1 MITLNFDEVLER
13 TYNAKKGVEVRYG
26 LGQGFEYCKQFAD
39 EAQGYATAAKASE
52 KKAADAVAGIEQTKA
67 DAVQAVQNAQT
78 TATTAVQQAQS
89 TATTAVTTKQTEAVQ
104 AVDDER
110 DAALQQV
117 ADSTQAA
124 QTAAS
129 NAAASEQ
136 AAQASKEAAA
146 TSAGAAESSATAA
159 SGSASAAATSES
171 NAATSAQSAGADA
184 DRAEA
189 AASLAGTRANTDKT
203 LKTENAPADAKAT
216 GDALAGKAD
225 SVVPHDL
232 SIPITGWQTD
242 TEVAEY
248 PHYIDITADVTST
261 TVVSVSIDPASADVA
276 GKAML
281 VNPETRTGAIRI
293 RAHNIPTAEI
303 SAQWY
308 PIKYGGQFYGDGSI
322 YSNFLLAAHPVGSIY
337 QTISPENPSV
347 TFGGGTW
354 EKIAQDRVLM
364 GASNTHPAG
373 TTVEAGLP
381 NIEGVWG
388 NIRVPSDIKEGGS
401 LPDSDLTGVFK
412 KTKFINS
419 QLYKNGNGTDYF
431 GWEKL
436 VFSASESNPL
446 YGASDTV
453 QPPAYFTY
461 TWLRTD

>member
-1 MITLNFDEVLER
+1 MTKTFPEVISGIR
-13 TYNAKKGVEVRYG
+13 TAKKGVEVREDIAQMG
-26 LGQGFEYCKQFAD
+26 EYVEQFAS
-39 EAQGYATAAKASE
+39 TAITKASE
-52 KKAADAVAGIEQTKA
+52 AEESAERAKNAVDGIDQQKA
-67 DAVQAVQNAQT
+67 DSVAAVQQAQT
-78 TATTAVQQAQS
+78 TATTAIAQTKDAALTDIGNAKTGALQEVANS
-89 TATTAVTTKQTEAVQ
+89 TATAE
-104 AVDDER
+104 
-110 DAALQQV
+110 
-117 ADSTQAA
+117 
-124 QTAAS
+124 TAAS
-129 NAAASEQ
+129 AAAGS
-136 AAQASKEAAA
+136 ASDANASKEAAA
-146 TSAGAAESSATAA
+146 TSAAAA
-159 SGSASAAATSES
+159 SDSASAAFTSETNS
-171 NAATSAQSAGADA
+171 SASESAAQKSAE
-184 DRAEA
+184 EA
-189 AASLAGTRANTDKT
+189 AASAALAGTRAGTDKT
-203 LKTENAPADAKAT
+203 LSIENAPADAKAT

-225 SVVPHDL
+225 SVVQHDL

-303 SAQWY
+303 SARWY

-337 QTISPENPSV
+337 QTISPENPAV

-364 GASNTHPAG
+364 GASDTHLAG

-381 NIEGVWG
+381 NIKGSFEARPHMSG
-388 NIRVPSDIKEGGS
+388 NKFAGGS
-401 LPDSDLTGVFK
+401 ITGVDGKLFAHSIQ
-412 KTKFINS
+412 TSNNINNS
-419 QLYKNGNGTDYF
+419 MTETGNAYKSDV
-431 GWEKL
+431 
-436 VFSASESNPL
+436 VFFNASASNSI
-446 YGASDTV
+446 YGASTTV

>member
-1 MITLNFDEVLER
+1 M
-13 TYNAKKGVEVRYG
+13 
-26 LGQGFEYCKQFAD
+26 AD
-39 EAQGYATAAKASE
+39 EILKNIPLPADLPENWTSGQIVAPTGAEAGLDEQHGYNYLMKQVNNAQKAAKAL
-52 KKAADAVAGIEQTKA
+52 
-67 DAVQAVQNAQT
+67 N
-78 TATTAVQQAQS
+78 
-89 TATTAVTTKQTEAVQ
+89 
-104 AVDDER
+104 
-110 DAALQQV
+110 
-117 ADSTQAA
+117 
-124 QTAAS
+124 
-129 NAAASEQ
+129 
-136 AAQASKEAAA
+136 
-146 TSAGAAESSATAA
+146 
-159 SGSASAAATSES
+159 
-171 NAATSAQSAGADA
+171 
-184 DRAEA
+184 
-189 AASLAGTRANTDKT
+189 
-203 LKTENAPADAKAT
+203 
-216 GDALAGKAD
+216 AGKAD
-225 SVVPHDL
+225 SVDPHDL
-232 SIPITGWQTD
+232 FIPITGWQTD

-303 SAQWY
+303 SARWY

-388 NIRVPSDIKEGGS
+388 NIRVPSDIKEGDS

-419 QLYKNGNGTDYF
+419 KLYKNGNGTDYF

>member
-1 MITLNFDEVLER
+1 MSKTIEIGPYSAYAIAVKYGYVGTEEDWIKAVEAARKSAE
-13 TYNAKKGVEVRYG
+13 TSAANAKRE
-26 LGQGFEYCKQFAD
+26 AD
-39 EAQGYATAAKASE
+39 GASTSAATATEQAGIATTKAGES
-52 KKAADAVAGIEQTKA
+52 AASADA
-67 DAVQAVQNAQT
+67 
-78 TATTAVQQAQS
+78 S
-89 TATTAVTTKQTEAVQ
+89 
-104 AVDDER
+104 
-110 DAALQQV
+110 
-117 ADSTQAA
+117 
-124 QTAAS
+124 AS
-129 NAAASEQ
+129 
-136 AAQASKEAAA
+136 
-146 TSAGAAESSATAA
+146 
-159 SGSASAAATSES
+159 SASAAATSEA
-171 NAATSAQSAGADA
+171 NAKKYSEEAGAK
-184 DRAEA
+184 
-189 AASLAGTRANTDKT
+189 ANTDKT
-203 LKTENAPADAKAT
+203 LSIENAPADAKAT

-303 SAQWY
+303 SARWY

-337 QTISPENPSV
+337 QTISPENPAV

-364 GASNTHPAG
+364 GASDTHLAG

-381 NIEGVWG
+381 NIKGSFEARPHMSG
-388 NIRVPSDIKEGGS
+388 NEFAGGS
-401 LPDSDLTGVFK
+401 ITGGDGKLFAHSIQTSNNLNNSMTETGNAYKSDVVF
-412 KTKFINS
+412 FNA
-419 QLYKNGNGTDYF
+419 
-431 GWEKL
+431 
-436 VFSASESNPL
+436 SASNSI
-446 YGASDTV
+446 YGASTTV

>member
-1 MITLNFDEVLER
+1 MSKTIEIGPYSAYAIAVKYGYVGTEEDWIKAVEAARKSAE
-13 TYNAKKGVEVRYG
+13 TSAANAKRE
-26 LGQGFEYCKQFAD
+26 AD
-39 EAQGYATAAKASE
+39 GASTSAATATEQAGIATTKAGES
-52 KKAADAVAGIEQTKA
+52 AASADA
-67 DAVQAVQNAQT
+67 
-78 TATTAVQQAQS
+78 S
-89 TATTAVTTKQTEAVQ
+89 
-104 AVDDER
+104 
-110 DAALQQV
+110 
-117 ADSTQAA
+117 
-124 QTAAS
+124 AS
-129 NAAASEQ
+129 
-136 AAQASKEAAA
+136 
-146 TSAGAAESSATAA
+146 
-159 SGSASAAATSES
+159 SASAAATSEA
-171 NAATSAQSAGADA
+171 NAKKYSEEAGAK
-184 DRAEA
+184 
-189 AASLAGTRANTDKT
+189 ANTDKT
-203 LKTENAPADAKAT
+203 LSIENAPADAKAT

-303 SAQWY
+303 SARWY

-337 QTISPENPSV
+337 QTISPENPAV

-364 GASNTHPAG
+364 GASDTHLAG

-381 NIEGVWG
+381 NIKGSFEARPHMSG
-388 NIRVPSDIKEGGS
+388 NEFAGGS
-401 LPDSDLTGVFK
+401 ITGGDGKLFAHSIQTSNNINNSMTETGNAYKSDVVF
-412 KTKFINS
+412 FNA
-419 QLYKNGNGTDYF
+419 
-431 GWEKL
+431 
-436 VFSASESNPL
+436 SASNSI
-446 YGASDTV
+446 YGASNTV

>member
-1 MITLNFDEVLER
+1 MTKTFPEVISGIR
-13 TYNAKKGVEVRYG
+13 TAKKGVEVREDIAQMG
-26 LGQGFEYCKQFAD
+26 EYVEQFA
-39 EAQGYATAAKASE
+39 ATATQKAKEAAASE
-52 KKAADAVAGIEQTKA
+52 KKASDAVANIDQQKA
-67 DAVQAVQNAQT
+67 DSVAAVQQAQT
-78 TATTAVQQAQS
+78 TATTTITGAKDAALTDIDNAKTGALQEVAKS
-89 TATTAVTTKQTEAVQ
+89 TATAE
-104 AVDDER
+104 
-110 DAALQQV
+110 
-117 ADSTQAA
+117 
-124 QTAAS
+124 
-129 NAAASEQ
+129 AAAS
-136 AAQASKEAAA
+136 AAAGSASDANASKEAAA
-146 TSAGAAESSATAA
+146 ASAAAAASSASAA
-159 SGSASAAATSES
+159 STSETNSSASASAAATSEA
-171 NAATSAQSAGADA
+171 NAKKYSEEAGAK
-184 DRAEA
+184 
-189 AASLAGTRANTDKT
+189 ANTDKT
-203 LKTENAPADAKAT
+203 LSIENAPADAKAT

-225 SVVPHDL
+225 SVDPHDL

-303 SAQWY
+303 SARWY

-364 GASNTHPAG
+364 GASDTHLAG

-381 NIEGVWG
+381 NIAAKVTSQYGIFNADSEGAFYFLEG
-388 NIRVPSDIKEGGS
+388 ANFNYPATGLGGS
-401 LPDSDLTGVFK
+401 LIHDLR
-412 KTKFINS
+412 
-419 QLYKNGNGTDYF
+419 
-431 GWEKL
+431 
-436 VFSASESNPL
+436 FSASRSNPI
-446 YGASDTV
+446 YGASTTV

-461 TWLRTD
+461 IWLRTD

>member
-1 MITLNFDEVLER
+1 MSKTIEIGPYSAYAIAVKYGYDGTEEDWIKAVEAARKSAE
-13 TYNAKKGVEVRYG
+13 TSAANAKRE
-26 LGQGFEYCKQFAD
+26 AD
-39 EAQGYATAAKASE
+39 GASTSAATATEQAGIATTKAGES
-52 KKAADAVAGIEQTKA
+52 AASADA
-67 DAVQAVQNAQT
+67 
-78 TATTAVQQAQS
+78 S
-89 TATTAVTTKQTEAVQ
+89 
-104 AVDDER
+104 
-110 DAALQQV
+110 
-117 ADSTQAA
+117 
-124 QTAAS
+124 AS
-129 NAAASEQ
+129 
-136 AAQASKEAAA
+136 
-146 TSAGAAESSATAA
+146 
-159 SGSASAAATSES
+159 SASAAAISEA
-171 NAATSAQSAGADA
+171 NAKKYSEEAGAK
-184 DRAEA
+184 
-189 AASLAGTRANTDKT
+189 ANTDKT
-203 LKTENAPADAKAT
+203 LSIENAPADAKAT

-232 SIPITGWQTD
+232 FIPITGWQTD

-293 RAHNIPTAEI
+293 RAHKIPTAEI
-303 SAQWY
+303 SARWY

-364 GASNTHPAG
+364 GASDTHPAG

-381 NIEGVWG
+381 NITGSFYARPHMTG
-388 NIRVPSDIKEGGS
+388 RKSLGGS
-401 LPDSDLTGVFK
+401 ITNGDGKLFTHSIQGSDYLD
-412 KTKFINS
+412 NS
-419 QLYKNGNGTDYF
+419 MAESDRYYKDDVMF
-431 GWEKL
+431 
-436 VFSASESNPL
+436 FDASRSNPI
-446 YGASDTV
+446 YGASTTV

>member
-1 MITLNFDEVLER
+1 MTKTFPEVISGIR
-13 TYNAKKGVEVRYG
+13 TAKKGVEVREDIAQMG
-26 LGQGFEYCKQFAD
+26 EYVEQFA
-39 EAQGYATAAKASE
+39 ATATQKAKEAAASE
-52 KKAADAVAGIEQTKA
+52 KKASDAVANIDQQKA
-67 DAVQAVQNAQT
+67 DSVAAVQQAQT
-78 TATTAVQQAQS
+78 TATAAITQTKDAALNDIGNAKTSALQEVAKS
-89 TATTAVTTKQTEAVQ
+89 TATAE
-104 AVDDER
+104 
-110 DAALQQV
+110 
-117 ADSTQAA
+117 
-124 QTAAS
+124 
-129 NAAASEQ
+129 AAASS
-136 AAQASKEAAA
+136 AAGSASDANASKEAAA
-146 TSAGAAESSATAA
+146 TSAAAAADSASAASTSETNSSA
-159 SGSASAAATSES
+159 SASAAATSEA
-171 NAATSAQSAGADA
+171 NAKKYSEEAGAK
-184 DRAEA
+184 
-189 AASLAGTRANTDKT
+189 ANTDKT
-203 LKTENAPADAKAT
+203 LSIENAPADAKAT

-303 SAQWY
+303 SARWY
-308 PIKYGGQFYGDGSI
+308 PIKYGGRFYGDGSI

-354 EKIAQDRVLM
+354 EKIARDRVLM
-364 GASNTHPAG
+364 GASDTHPAG

-381 NIEGVWG
+381 NITAKVTSQYGIFNADSEGAFYFL
-388 NIRVPSDIKEGGS
+388 EGANFNYPATG
-401 LPDSDLTGVFK
+401 LGGLLIHDLR
-412 KTKFINS
+412 
-419 QLYKNGNGTDYF
+419 
-431 GWEKL
+431 
-436 VFSASESNPL
+436 FSASRSNPI
-446 YGASDTV
+446 YGDSNTV